1 LANNRIAE
9 PISHV
14 GMDVTVLEAQRS
26 RASRG
31 SGAWNRLSTLAA
43 VNGVAIPRQMAR
55 SDFTNPIVI
64 ALTLHGAH
72 ETPDLGVR
80 PRSLRRRLVIAG
92 VIGLVARAT
101 DPEAVA
107 PR

>member
-1 LANNRIAE
+1 
-9 PISHV
+9 
-14 GMDVTVLEAQRS
+14 M
-26 RASRG
+26 
-31 SGAWNRLSTLAA
+31 STLAA

-55 SDFTNPIVI
+55 PDFTNPIVI

-72 ETPDLGVR
+72 GTPDLGVR
-80 PRSLRRRLVIAG
+80 PRSFRRRLVIDG
-92 VIGLVARAT
+92 VIGLEAVARAI